1 MLQAHKSYVWVL
13 VPWTSLEL
21 AAEHKSALREIAV
34 QSVNAFALIRE
45 WPRHLPL
52 GIGHSI
58 GIHVRRNMVEL
69 KIENILHEVK
79 GSQITT
85 HARTEIWRNAEISLG
100 DLQALADD
108 SYQVQRY
115 LYLKTALIHMGI
127 PTSPE
132 ALAVSQAN
140 QYQSLILETPVLDFF
155 TKELGIQLGIHPNT
169 ITMLRRGLTYVS
181 EWTVRDIYI
190 ESKEDLIRTIPKL
203 GLRSYGALQTM
214 LLHVGLPK
222 G

>member
-1 MLQAHKSYVWVL
+1 MLQAHKSYTWVL
-13 VPWTSLEL
+13 VPWTSLGL
-21 AAEHKSALREIAV
+21 AAKHKSALREIAV

-52 GIGHSI
+52 GIGHSV
-58 GIHVRRNMVEL
+58 GIHVRQSMVEI

-85 HARTEIWRNAEISLG
+85 HARTEIWRDAEISIG
-100 DLQALADD
+100 DLHVLAGD
-108 SYQVQRY
+108 SYLVRPD
-115 LYLKTALIHMGI
+115 LYLKTALIQLDF

-132 ALAVSQAN
+132 ALAMSQAN
-140 QYQSLILETPVLDFF
+140 HYQSLILETPVLDFF
-155 TKELGIQLGIHPNT
+155 TKELSRQLGIHPNT
-169 ITMLRRGLTYVS
+169 IAMLRRGLECVS
-181 EWTVRDIYI
+181 EWKVRDIYM
-190 ESKEDLIRTIPKL
+190 ESREDLIRKIPNL
-203 GLRSYGALQTM
+203 GRRSYGALETM